1 MFSVLKTRIFQKYRT
16 TKYPD
21 ISPVMPDRFR
31 GLPEHHSALCKNNC
45 RDCINSCPVNAI
57 SKHAPTTL
65 TIDLGKC
72 IFCGECANICPD
84 KAIKFSQEHRMTVNN
99 PADLLILSDE
109 EFKHAE
115 SLKEELLKIFGRSF
129 KLRQVSA
136 GGCNACEADVNVLS
150 TVGFDL
156 ARFGISFVASPR
168 HADGLLVTGPVT
180 RNMEEALL
188 KTYDALPAP
197 KVVLAVGACAISGGL
212 FTAHEEISKDW
223 QKTVPV
229 NFFIPGCPPHPLT
242 ILDGLLTVIRKNK
255 TTAI

>member
-1 MFSVLKTRIFQKYRT
+1 MLSVLKTRIFQKYRT

-21 ISPVMPDRFR
+21 ILPEMPDRFR
-31 GLPEHHSALCKNNC
+31 GLPEHQSSLCKKNC
-45 RDCINSCPVNAI
+45 RDCIKACPANAI
-57 SKHAPTTL
+57 SKHADTTL

-72 IFCGECANICPD
+72 IFCGECENICPS

-136 GGCNACEADVNVLS
+136 GGCNACEADINVLS

-156 ARFGISFVASPR
+156 SRFGISFVASPR
-168 HADGLLVTGPVT
+168 HADGLVVTGPVT

-188 KTYDALPAP
+188 KTYDAMPAP
-197 KVVLAVGACAISGGL
+197 KVVIAVGACAVSGGL
-212 FTAHEEISKDW
+212 FADHDETWKDW
-223 QKTVPV
+223 QNIIPV
-229 NFFIPGCPPHPLT
+229 DFFIPGCPPHPLT
-242 ILDGLLTVIRKNK
+242 ILDGLLTVIKRNNK
-255 TTAI
+255 T